1 MRARA
6 VSPLSVTRWHGQGIN
21 TSSSL
26 DPQCLPVATTRG
38 EKNWSQGQESGRV
51 DPTLPCLPCGGMCEG
66 KMPSTSLPLATC
78 VRQESW
84 PCPSL
89 ALAPGRLRH
98 ALLLGSTL
106 ELNLLVGAL
115 VLWAR
120 EQESCPCPSLIY
132 HVVVWAREV
141 GNSPLS
147 HLLPPA
153 TGRRAG
159 LQAREQK
166 NWPCPSPTETV
177 WKQGPAAYLDKQ

>member
-1 MRARA
+1 MLLLEVRKTGPR
-6 VSPLSVTRWHGQGIN
+6 VRRVGELTPLSLVCHV
-21 TSSSL
+21 
-26 DPQCLPVATTRG
+26 VACVR
-38 EKNWSQGQESGRV
+38 ERC
-51 DPTLPCLPCGGMCEG
+51 PPPPC
-66 KMPSTSLPLATC
+66 PLATC

-115 VLWAR
+115 VLWVR

-166 NWPCPSPTETV
+166 NWPCPSPTEAV

>member
-6 VSPLSVTRWHGQGIN
+6 VSPLSVPRRHGQGIN

-51 DPTLPCLPCGGMCEG
+51 D
-66 KMPSTSLPLATC
+66 STSLPLVTC

-89 ALAPGRLRH
+89 ALAPRRLRH

-166 NWPCPSPTETV
+166 NWPCPSPTEAV